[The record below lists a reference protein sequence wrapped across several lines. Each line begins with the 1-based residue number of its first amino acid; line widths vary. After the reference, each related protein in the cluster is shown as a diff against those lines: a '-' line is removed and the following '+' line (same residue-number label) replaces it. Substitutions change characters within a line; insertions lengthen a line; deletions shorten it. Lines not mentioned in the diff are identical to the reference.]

1 MNWVYQAINCLS
13 RSILMQYIAAMSFL
27 GAVGAQVRSQRE
39 RRGWSRREL
48 AAASGVSERFLAQL
62 EGGEG
67 NISLRRFAEVAHALG
82 TTPAALLAP
91 AAAAPT
97 ARPIALLG
105 VRGAGK
111 SSVGAALAK
120 KLGLRFVEVDREI
133 EEAAGLALVDIFTL
147 HGEAYNRRVE
157 REVLTR
163 LVAQPGVLAT
173 GGSIVND
180 ATNFALLEKRAR
192 TVWLRATAEDH
203 WNRVVAQGD
212 QRPMAENPHAFEEL
226 RALLAA
232 RQKLYARA
240 DRTVDTS
247 GKTVKQ
253 VVAELVAETRAHT
266 PPRSRA
272 CSYRPHGQSSQA
284 VRQGHHHCRPRAAR
298 SAAQGGRRPARD
310 ARARQRPAP
319 RSAHPARGS
328 ARGARDGRGEAVLP
342 GRDGEA
348 HRGSAP
354 RGSRGAP
361 VDQAPARR
369 HARDAARRLHV
380 RGEAVGA
387 LGAGRASRARGRG
400 EAPVPRGQGAA
411 VARRTRGTR
420 QRAARDVRRADAGA
434 PVAAGAAADGRRRE
448 AAVATLAGAS
458 ARRRRSRRRS
468 PRIRRRPARS
478 PVRARTRGGGGRR
491 GSARRRSRRR

>member
-1 MNWVYQAINCLS
+1 
-13 RSILMQYIAAMSFL
+13 MSFL
-27 GAVGAQVRSQRE
+27 EAVGAQVRSQRE

-91 AAAAPT
+91 AEAAPT

-133 EEAAGLALVDIFTL
+133 EEAAGLALGDIFTL
-147 HGEAYNRRVE
+147 HGEAYYRRVE

-163 LVAQPGVLAT
+163 LVAEPGVLAT

-180 ATNFALLEKRAR
+180 ATNFALLEKCVCI
-192 TVWLRATAEDH
+192 VWLRATAEDH

-253 VVAELVAETRAHT
+253 VVAELVAEA
-266 PPRSRA
+266 
-272 CSYRPHGQSSQA
+272 
-284 VRQGHHHCRPRAAR
+284 
-298 SAAQGGRRPARD
+298 
-310 ARARQRPAP
+310 
-319 RSAHPARGS
+319 
-328 ARGARDGRGEAVLP
+328 
-342 GRDGEA
+342 
-348 HRGSAP
+348 
-354 RGSRGAP
+354 
-361 VDQAPARR
+361 
-369 HARDAARRLHV
+369 
-380 RGEAVGA
+380 
-387 LGAGRASRARGRG
+387 
-400 EAPVPRGQGAA
+400 
-411 VARRTRGTR
+411 
-420 QRAARDVRRADAGA
+420 
-434 PVAAGAAADGRRRE
+434 
-448 AAVATLAGAS
+448 
-458 ARRRRSRRRS
+458 
-468 PRIRRRPARS
+468 
-478 PVRARTRGGGGRR
+478 
-491 GSARRRSRRR
+491 